1 MVVYSRIFL
10 SGVHPERGFGVG
22 RVSSG
27 AGKPASAN
35 SKNQYVL
42 DRQVGFILRQVVQ
55 RHIAIFTRRMIAEL
69 TPTQFAA
76 LAKLYETGS
85 CSQNRLGRLTAMDA
99 ATIKG
104 VIDRLTKRGF
114 TEVRAHSEDARLLMV
129 HLTKRGR
136 RLTES
141 AMREAAAI
149 TADTLAPLSRTEQ
162 ATLLKLLKRMC

>member
-1 MVVYSRIFL
+1 
-10 SGVHPERGFGVG
+10 VG
-22 RVSSG
+22 RVSS
-27 AGKPASAN
+27 AGRKASASG
-35 SKNQYVL
+35 SKKTYVL

-55 RHIAIFTRRMIAEL
+55 RHIAIFAHRMIAEL

-76 LAKLYETGS
+76 LAKLHQVGA

-104 VIDRLTKRGF
+104 VIDRLTKRGL
-114 TEVRAHSEDARLLMV
+114 TEVRAHAEDARLLVV

-141 AMREAAAI
+141 AIRQASLISAE
-149 TADTLAPLSRTEQ
+149 TLSPLSRAEQ
-162 ATLLKLLKRMC
+162 AVFLRLLKQMC

>member
-1 MVVYSRIFL
+1 LRRI
-10 SGVHPERGFGVG
+10 
-22 RVSSG
+22 SSVT
-27 AGKPASAN
+27 AKSSASN
-35 SKNQYVL
+35 STKGYVL

-55 RHIAIFTRRMIAEL
+55 RHIAIFTRRMIGEL

-76 LAKLYETGS
+76 LAKLYETGA

-114 TEVRAHSEDARLLMV
+114 TEVRPHSADARLLMV

-136 RLTES
+136 RITES
-141 AMREAAAI
+141 AIREASII
-149 TADTLAPLSRTEQ
+149 TTDTLAPLSRAEQ
-162 ATLLKLLKRMC
+162 AALLKLLKRMC

>member
-1 MVVYSRIFL
+1 MRRI
-10 SGVHPERGFGVG
+10 
-22 RVSSG
+22 SSVT
-27 AGKPASAN
+27 AKSSASN
-35 SKNQYVL
+35 STKGYVL

-55 RHIAIFTRRMIAEL
+55 RHIAIFTRRMIGEL

-76 LAKLYETGS
+76 LAKLYETGA

-114 TEVRAHSEDARLLMV
+114 TEVRPHSADARLLMV

-136 RLTES
+136 RITES
-141 AMREAAAI
+141 AIREASII
-149 TADTLAPLSRTEQ
+149 TTDTLAPLSRAEQ
-162 ATLLKLLKRMC
+162 AALLKLLKRMC